1 MDTYQKYIAY
11 NAWANKQFAD
21 LLEKLPPAVLDAPV
35 RSSFDTLRKT
45 LFHLLD
51 AEILWLERLRGIDR
65 EGWPSENMQP
75 EQVFSEMRKSAEA
88 WIVFGNEQDASGW
101 AKLCAYKNV
110 KGDPFETAVGDIA
123 LHCMN
128 HATFHRGQLVT
139 MLREL
144 QAVETLPKTDYIQ
157 YCRETDQ

>member
-1 MDTYQKYIAY
+1 MDTYQKYITY
-11 NAWANKQFAD
+11 NAWANNQFAD
-21 LLEKLPPAVLDAPV
+21 LLEKLPPEVLDAPV

-51 AEILWLERLRGIDR
+51 AEILWLERLQGIER
-65 EGWPSENMQP
+65 SGWPSESMQP
-75 EQVFSEMRKSAEA
+75 EIVFDEMRKSAAA
-88 WIVFGNEQDASGW
+88 WIAFGNQQRAVDW
-101 AKLCAYKNV
+101 TKKCAYKNV
-110 KGDPFETAVGDIA
+110 KGEPFETAVGDIA

-144 QAVETLPKTDYIQ
+144 QAVDTLPKTDYIQ
-157 YCRETDQ
+157 YCRETD